1 VVRTSGAILAVLLFC
16 GGGSIAE
23 ASPAAGPTPLD
34 TLAWARWCVAMQ
46 AGVVAVPRSPA
57 PENGRRDG
65 RLAARPPARNVCAT
79 SGPSATTHDVGRTAV
94 GGTAAPRGTSAGPA
108 DAADVEGRALQNLA
122 ITAAAGRARPLVA
135 PHAQSPARLLDFGG
149 GLEGL
154 APLAPADRQGP
165 EPATGP
171 VAAPARLT
179 LREAI
184 DEALARNPDLLALRQ
199 QLEAEVL
206 VPDQERFLMAPMV
219 EAQAVE
225 WPLDTP
231 NPARAKLMVMASQQ
245 LPGRGKR
252 ALRVRL
258 AEREAGVTRA
268 ALAVREQEIATE
280 VKQAWADALLGRRTA
295 ETLRR
300 SADLLRQLA
309 DVASA
314 KYAAGRLTQQDV
326 LKALVERSMLE
337 EQIVMA
343 NEQARM
349 ATVRLNA
356 LLGRPPGDPLDLAM
370 DAAGEAALPA
380 AADLE
385 RLALERQPELA
396 EADAEIAR
404 AEAALA
410 LVRRERAPDFV
421 VAGGFMV
428 MPDER
433 NAWTARLGL
442 TWPHAPWARGRI
454 EAMERAAAAALD
466 AARAR
471 RRALET
477 RVRQMVHEAWVRAD
491 AAGARAALIRTS
503 VVSQALHT
511 MEITRVA
518 YQADRADFLDV
529 IDNQRRL
536 LEAELQWHRAVAD
549 RDRAVADLERAV
561 GRDIAPSSR

>member
-1 VVRTSGAILAVLLFC
+1 LAPPRLAGGRGSPLAALAGGAVLAVVLL
-16 GGGSIAE
+16 GGGGTIAE
-23 ASPAAGPTPLD
+23 ARTAAGSTSLEDPTVAATGGERPL
-34 TLAWARWCVAMQ
+34 
-46 AGVVAVPRSPA
+46 
-57 PENGRRDG
+57 
-65 RLAARPPARNVCAT
+65 
-79 SGPSATTHDVGRTAV
+79 
-94 GGTAAPRGTSAGPA
+94 AAPR
-108 DAADVEGRALQNLA
+108 
-122 ITAAAGRARPLVA
+122 
-135 PHAQSPARLLDFGG
+135 AQSPAPLVEVGGRLAR
-149 GLEGL
+149 L
-154 APLAPADRQGP
+154 ATAARAAGQVP
-165 EPATGP
+165 EPAPGP
-171 VAAPARLT
+171 AAPPARLT
-179 LREAI
+179 LREAL
-184 DEALARNPDLLALRQ
+184 DEALARNPDLLAMRR
-199 QLEAEVL
+199 QLEADVL
-206 VPDQERFLMAPMV
+206 APEPERSLMAPMIEV
-219 EAQAVE
+219 QAVE

-258 AEREAGVTRA
+258 AERQAGVTRA
-268 ALAVREQEIATE
+268 ALAVREQQVAAE
-280 VKQAWADALLGRRTA
+280 VKQAWADALLGRRTT

-300 SADLLRQLA
+300 TADLLRQLA

-314 KYAAGRLTQQDV
+314 RYAAGRLAQQDV
-326 LKALVERSMLE
+326 LKAVVERSMLE
-337 EQIVMA
+337 EQIVTA
-343 NEQARM
+343 DEQARM
-349 ATVRLNA
+349 AMVRLNA
-356 LLGRPPGDPLDLAM
+356 LLGRHPGDPIDIAT

-396 EADAEIAR
+396 EADAEIAL

-410 LVRRERAPDFV
+410 LVRRERAPDLI

-442 TWPHAPWARGRI
+442 TWPQAPWVRGRI
-454 EAMERAAAAALD
+454 EATERAAAAAVE

-471 RRALET
+471 RLALET
-477 RVRQMVHEAWVRAD
+477 RIRQSVHEAWVRAD

-511 MEITRVA
+511 MEIARAA
-518 YQADRADFLDV
+518 YQADRGDFLDV

-549 RDRAVADLERAV
+549 RDRAIADLERAV
-561 GRDIAPSSR
+561 GGDIALSPR

>member
-1 VVRTSGAILAVLLFC
+1 MRLLDRGEVNTCGSGPAAPEEGMPARLAGLAAAAPGRAPRRAGRAPGVARRRPVGRKAWLRAVLGSGAAVAVVLLRS
-16 GGGSIAE
+16 GGSIAE
-23 ASPAAGPTPLD
+23 AGPAAGSTPVGD
-34 TLAWARWCVAMQ
+34 PR
-46 AGVVAVPRSPA
+46 VVAPA
-57 PENGRRDG
+57 GG
-65 RLAARPPARNVCAT
+65 ARPL
-79 SGPSATTHDVGRTAV
+79 
-94 GGTAAPRGTSAGPA
+94 AAPRAPGSARAVDSG
-108 DAADVEGRALQNLA
+108 GR
-122 ITAAAGRARPLVA
+122 
-135 PHAQSPARLLDFGG
+135 
-149 GLEGL
+149 LEGL
-154 APLAPADRQGP
+154 APVAHAAGQAA

-171 VAAPARLT
+171 VAPPARLT
-179 LREAI
+179 LRQAL
-184 DEALARNPDLLALRQ
+184 DEALSRNPDLLAMRR

-206 VPDQERFLMAPMV
+206 TPEQERFLMAPMV
-219 EAQAVE
+219 EVQAVE

-231 NPARAKLMVMASQQ
+231 NPAGAKLMVMASQQ

-258 AEREAGVTRA
+258 AERRAGVTRA
-268 ALAVREQEIATE
+268 AVAVREQEIATE

-300 SADLLRQLA
+300 TADLLRQLA

-314 KYAAGRLTQQDV
+314 KYAAGRLAQQDV

-337 EQIVMA
+337 EQVVMA
-343 NEQARM
+343 NEQVRL

-356 LLGRPPGDPLDLAM
+356 LLGRPPGDPFDIAT

-410 LVRRERAPDFV
+410 LVRRERAPDLV

-428 MPDER
+428 MPDAR

-454 EAMERAAAAALD
+454 EAMEHAAAAALD

-471 RRALET
+471 RLALET
-477 RVRQMVHEAWVRAD
+477 RVRQMIHEAWVRAD
-491 AAGARAALIRTS
+491 AAAARAALVRTS

-511 MEITRVA
+511 MEIARVA

-549 RDRAVADLERAV
+549 RDRAIADLERAI
-561 GRDIAPSSR
+561 GRDIALPSR